1 MNFLKNALVTILLL
15 SLLSGCGP
23 TIEPN
28 NSNSGITYF
37 PLEKGLFKTYDAE
50 VIEFTLLGFD
60 TTKFQLKEIVV
71 DSFFNA
77 DNGYTYILNRYT
89 RSTSEDDWKID
100 SVWTARKSANQIIV
114 TENNISYAKLSF
126 PIEEGLK
133 WNGNAYNAKGEEIYA
148 MQNIEKEQTFNGKA
162 LKTLGVL
169 QGSEKTL
176 VRNDQRHETYAEN
189 VGLVEKFSFVVEYVS
204 DSQDEQYAK
213 DVIVAGRS
221 YTLSLIDYGKE

>member
-1 MNFLKNALVTILLL
+1 MSFLKSILSGILLL

-28 NSNSGITYF
+28 NSNFGITYF
-37 PLEKGLFKTYDAE
+37 PLEKGLFKSYDAE

-89 RSTSEDDWKID
+89 RSTAEDDWKIET
-100 SVWTARKSANQIIV
+100 VWTARKSANQIIV
-114 TENNISYAKLSF
+114 NENNISYAKLSF
-126 PIEEGLK
+126 PIEDGLK
-133 WNGNAYNAKGEEIYA
+133 WNGNAYNAKGEEVYTI
-148 MQNIEKEQTFNGKA
+148 QNMEQEQTFNGKA
-162 LKTLGVL
+162 LKALGVL

-189 VGLVEKFSFVVEYVS
+189 VGLVEKFSLVVEFVS
-204 DSQDEQYAK
+204 DSQDEQYGK

-221 YTLSLIDYGKE
+221 YKLSLIDYGKE